1 MLLPKGWKLE
11 LVEGESPMMRLT
23 NAEGS
28 WAGFMPE
35 NGPAQ
40 ALAFEFMQA
49 LWAKQLKLHETLQ
62 ATLLQ
67 RANDTIQAE
76 FAFNQP
82 EGTTYEQFQELVL
95 ADSTE
100 ISVSDEYE
108 GHDPDEVV
116 EIMNSMRD
124 ALLEEYTAVAGIA
137 IMSHIQNAP
146 TTRVLVTVE
155 KGLAYYNTDGN
166 VEVHI
171 QDKDIEPVEEVPAEF
186 KHLV

>member
-35 NGPAQ
+35 NSPAQ

-49 LWAKQLKLHETLQ
+49 LWSNQLKLHETLQ
-62 ATLLQ
+62 SLLTQ
-67 RANDTIQAE
+67 RAKDTIQAE
-76 FAFNQP
+76 FVVQQP
-82 EGTTYEQFQELVL
+82 EGATFEQIQDMVLVEH
-95 ADSTE
+95 DE
-100 ISVSDEYE
+100 ISISGDYH
-108 GHDPDEVV
+108 GHAPDEIVMM
-116 EIMNSMRD
+116 MNSMMD
-124 ALLEEYTAVAGIA
+124 GLLNEYTTVAGIA
-137 IMSHIQNAP
+137 IMNHILNAP

-155 KGLAYYNTDGN
+155 KGVAFYNTDGD
-166 VEVHI
+166 VELHI
-171 QDKDIEPVEEVPAEF
+171 QDKDIEPIEDVPAEF